1 MNRIKSYEC
10 YGLDS
15 FLNNNYLFVVYF
27 YWIYQM
33 LLIFVFTVLLGM
45 IWLGLF
51 GCFSARF
58 N

>member
-1 MNRIKSYEC
+1 MNRIKPYEC

-15 FLNNNYLFVVYF
+15 FLNNNYLVVVYF

-33 LLIFVFTVLLGM
+33 HLIFVFTVLLGM